1 MLLSGINSWINK
13 ADVEIISVSSA
24 PIQAPATSTYTVRSG
39 DTLSSIAAKFGT
51 SYQTLASLN
60 GIANPNLIYVGQ
72 TLRVNGSASAASVYY
87 TVRSGDNLSAIASRY
102 GTSYQSIAS
111 LNSLSN
117 PNLIYAGQTLKI
129 K

>member
-1 MLLSGINSWINK
+1 M
-13 ADVEIISVSSA
+13 SSA
-24 PIQAPATSTYTVRSG
+24 PIQAPATSNYTVRSG
-39 DTLSSIAAKFGT
+39 DTLSSIASKFGT
-51 SYQTLASLN
+51 SYQALASLN
-60 GIANPNLIYVGQ
+60 GISNPNLIYVGQ
-72 TLRVNGSASAASVYY
+72 VLRVNGSASTGSVYY